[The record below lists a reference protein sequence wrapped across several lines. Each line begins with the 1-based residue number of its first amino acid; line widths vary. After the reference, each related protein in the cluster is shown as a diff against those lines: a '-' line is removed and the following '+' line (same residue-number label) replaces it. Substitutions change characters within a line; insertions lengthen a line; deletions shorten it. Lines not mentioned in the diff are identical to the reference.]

1 MRSVIPLAMLSL
13 LVGCT
18 VPTPRAPREFLD
30 EQTTATI
37 TVSAEPL
44 ILVGESSG
52 PARRDIE
59 RNRDYL
65 EVYGIDVNRMGD
77 HRQYFAVMA
86 WFPPSSTAG
95 VAPELTLH
103 LGNETIELEASKEEP
118 RTLGISQPF
127 QMLQQNLLVW
137 FYTAFLHRTGTYL
150 IDVYSGRLRIG
161 VRRYREL
168 VLGQS
173 GDGLPQA
180 PTEDAA
186 DQVHRVTITVMGQ
199 VKAGKSSLI
208 NALLGEQRAQTDVL
222 PATSEITRYELQ
234 PEGVPTRLV
243 LLDTVGIDR
252 AAFAPTFAVGRAAGW
267 CAHVLEQ
274 RATGRLIRPASRY
287 VGPRI
292 EG

>member
-118 RTLGISQPF
+118 RTLGISQPLAQSYSKTSTWWYF
-127 QMLQQNLLVW
+127 PTDTATLRKVANASELSATLATPQQR
-137 FYTAFLHRTGTYL
+137 TAYVIF
-150 IDVYSGRLRIG
+150 DDGRPQLAELASALR
-161 VRRYREL
+161 
-168 VLGQS
+168 
-173 GDGLPQA
+173 
-180 PTEDAA
+180 
-186 DQVHRVTITVMGQ
+186 
-199 VKAGKSSLI
+199 
-208 NALLGEQRAQTDVL
+208 
-222 PATSEITRYELQ
+222 
-234 PEGVPTRLV
+234 
-243 LLDTVGIDR
+243 
-252 AAFAPTFAVGRAAGW
+252 
-267 CAHVLEQ
+267 
-274 RATGRLIRPASRY
+274 
-287 VGPRI
+287 
-292 EG
+292 